1 MQTVSQMHKANIQRA
16 RAILHSYPDCSG
28 IDGYTV
34 QLDCIEGDLQSMDC
48 MADVHNM
55 VACAVN
61 LYELQHNDI
70 AVRADVMEMV
80 ALDKGRY
87 ETTWR
92 IGCYQQDFMESHD
105 TLQNHPLRA

>member
-1 MQTVSQMHKANIQRA
+1 MQTVSQMHKANTLRLREIIA
-16 RAILHSYPDCSG
+16 AYPDCSG
-28 IDGYTV
+28 ADGYTAI
-34 QLDCIEGDLQSMDC
+34 LDSGPTNIWRYAEL
-48 MADVHNM
+48 HNM